1 MRELFEGEK
10 NIRNLFKEMLGSD
23 IIIKDNIS
31 KNEEKLFILIVE
43 QLEEARRLEEKTLD
57 MELDFHKLVDPLWM
71 VIENMLKL
79 QFGMDTTN
87 IIMFYLYDRYN
98 PDGTII
104 PMVDEE
110 NGKTYIFK
118 GAKDLF
124 AYIKFR
130 YSDK

>member
-1 MRELFEGEK
+1 MRELFEGER

-43 QLEEARRLEEKTLD
+43 QLEEARRLEEKTME

-79 QFGMDTTN
+79 QFGIDTTN

-110 NGKTYIFK
+110 NGKKYMFK
-118 GAKDLF
+118 SAKDLF

>member
-1 MRELFEGEK
+1 MRELFEGER

-31 KNEEKLFILIVE
+31 KNEEKLFILFVE
-43 QLEEARRLEEKTLD
+43 QLEEARKLEEKTMD

-71 VIENMLKL
+71 VIENLLKL
-79 QFGMDTTN
+79 QFGSDTTN

-104 PMVDEE
+104 SLVDEE
-110 NGKTYIFK
+110 NGKEYTFK

-124 AYIKFR
+124 AYVKFR
-130 YSDK
+130 YFDK

>member
-1 MRELFEGEK
+1 MKEK
-10 NIRNLFKEMLGSD
+10 I
-23 IIIKDNIS
+23 
-31 KNEEKLFILIVE
+31 EKLFILIVE
-43 QLEEARRLEEKTLD
+43 QLEEARRLEEKTME

-79 QFGMDTTN
+79 QFGIDTTN

-110 NGKTYIFK
+110 NGKKYIFK

-124 AYIKFR
+124 SYIKFR